1 MSSPASTAL
10 ALESNISLKM
20 VDFCSTL
27 LLISSFSHLVLKAD
41 TFYLS
46 LWVFYY
52 SSWLPHQHFV
62 HVCLNSFYFDVQLL
76 EIFLSDH
83 YLLLDV
89 KSSVPPFW
97 LKSCHVAPSFVH
109 ANYPLLLPSIIDPSC
124 WHPHPNLLY
133 TDDYNFVVVNHQ
145 MLVVRYLLFTFSII
159 DCNFWWCNNYCT
171 GKSVALWHLFPTDW
185 LDLLLHIYTT
195 WMLLPQ
201 SLITSCRS
209 DTKWLQL

>member
-1 MSSPASTAL
+1 MSSPAATAL

-62 HVCLNSFYFDVQLL
+62 YVCLSSFYFDVQLL

-89 KSSVPPFW
+89 KSLVPPFK

-109 ANYPLLLPSIIDPSC
+109 ANSPLLLPSITDPSC
-124 WHPHPNLLY
+124 
-133 TDDYNFVVVNHQ
+133 
-145 MLVVRYLLFTFSII
+145 
-159 DCNFWWCNNYCT
+159 
-171 GKSVALWHLFPTDW
+171 
-185 LDLLLHIYTT
+185 
-195 WMLLPQ
+195 
-201 SLITSCRS
+201 
-209 DTKWLQL
+209 